1 LGRRVLPVR
10 AGNDLSAVFRCQLEN
25 RNASAV
31 AIPIASTTPKASI
44 FFRRA
49 SARCD
54 ATGLRSECIAIS
66 LYFVS
71 TRADRFTV
79 SARDASK

>member
-1 LGRRVLPVR
+1 
-10 AGNDLSAVFRCQLEN
+10 
-25 RNASAV
+25 V

-49 SARCD
+49 SALCD

-71 TRADRFTV
+71 TRADRSTV